1 MTTNVIQPDDILS
14 DNENFVELNRLK
26 VRKGTVAAFLKNI
39 DLLEDQNL
47 NDIQKTE
54 ALEMIKELAP
64 AIILAGLH
72 KHAIFKNKF
81 IEDILSNVR
90 V

>member
-39 DLLEDQNL
+39 DLL
-47 NDIQKTE
+47 
-54 ALEMIKELAP
+54 
-64 AIILAGLH
+64 
-72 KHAIFKNKF
+72 
-81 IEDILSNVR
+81 
-90 V
+90 